1 MIQIIKRYKFI
12 LVLLAVLSTGYL
24 GYKKFFPKK
33 IEEKKQSTVDK
44 NKFTVSEEIL
54 KRHPITLVSLKEI
67 AAIDEVALPGR
78 ISYDPESMAR
88 AGSTVEAR
96 IKKVLVREGDR
107 VSQGSPLAILS
118 SVMLGEVE
126 ASYVKARA
134 SLEALKLQADRAKE
148 LFDMKVTSAK
158 DYEFAN
164 MQYKT
169 AKTEVETTRIKL
181 ENYGLTPA
189 EIAGIERGVYVSS
202 NLVLR
207 SPINGE
213 VTERKAVQGQQVT
226 RNEDLFT
233 IANLT
238 NLMVL
243 LEVYEKDLGMIS
255 EGAEAQIY
263 PLGDEKSSGIRGEVA
278 YVGSVLDSIK
288 RTAKL
293 RIMVSNRNGKL
304 KPGQSV
310 TAKVKG
316 MVANS
321 GSEPRKTIPLEAVHE
336 IEGKSF
342 VFLQNED
349 GSFEA
354 TEVIVGDTVGD
365 EVVIKAGIREG
376 AEIVSRGSFILKSEY
391 LKL

>member
-1 MIQIIKRYKFI
+1 
-12 LVLLAVLSTGYL
+12 
-24 GYKKFFPKK
+24 
-33 IEEKKQSTVDK
+33 
-44 NKFTVSEEIL
+44 
-54 KRHPITLVSLKEI
+54 
-67 AAIDEVALPGR
+67 
-78 ISYDPESMAR
+78 
-88 AGSTVEAR
+88 
-96 IKKVLVREGDR
+96 
-107 VSQGSPLAILS
+107 
-118 SVMLGEVE
+118 
-126 ASYVKARA
+126 
-134 SLEALKLQADRAKE
+134 
-148 LFDMKVTSAK
+148 
-158 DYEFAN
+158 
-164 MQYKT
+164 
-169 AKTEVETTRIKL
+169 
-181 ENYGLTPA
+181 
-189 EIAGIERGVYVSS
+189 
-202 NLVLR
+202 
-207 SPINGE
+207 
-213 VTERKAVQGQQVT
+213 
-226 RNEDLFT
+226 
-233 IANLT
+233 
-238 NLMVL
+238 
-243 LEVYEKDLGMIS
+243 
-255 EGAEAQIY
+255 
-263 PLGDEKSSGIRGEVA
+263 VA

>member
-1 MIQIIKRYKFI
+1 MINFLNRYRTTLI
-12 LVLLAVLSTGYL
+12 LLAIVSAGYF
-24 GYKKFFPKK
+24 GYKKFFSKK
-33 IEEKKQSTVDK
+33 AEEKKPVAVSK
-44 NKFTVSEEIL
+44 NRFTVSEEIL
-54 KRHPITLVSLKEI
+54 KRHPLTLVALKEVS
-67 AAIDEVALPGR
+67 AFDEVALPGR

-118 SVMLGEVE
+118 SVVLGEVE

-181 ENYGLTPA
+181 ENYGLTPG

-243 LEVYEKDLGMIS
+243 LEVYEKDLGTIA
-255 EGAEAQIY
+255 EGADAMIY
-263 PLGDEKSSGIRGEVA
+263 PLGDEKSPGIKGEVA
-278 YVGSVLDSIK
+278 YVGTVLDNIK

-316 MVANS
+316 MVVNT
-321 GSEPRKTIPLEAVHE
+321 GEPRRTVPLEAVHE
-336 IEGKSF
+336 IEGKSI

-354 TEVIVGDTVGD
+354 TEVITGDTVGD
-365 EVVIKAGIREG
+365 EVVIKAGLKEG
-376 AEIVSRGSFILKSEY
+376 AQIVSKGSFILKSEY